1 MAAIRN
7 VRKNFNF
14 YVDGKGYAGNVE
26 SFTAPKLTLKEE
38 DFQGGGMFGP
48 TGITMGHEK
57 LEGEVVFLTD
67 DADILSKFS
76 VVEGREFP
84 FTAREALESQDGTVT
99 AVIHNMRGKVKE
111 IDRGESK
118 AGEKATVKLSLSLS
132 YYKLTHG
139 ARVVQ
144 EIDVVNMIAMQDGV
158 DVLAPMRAALG
169 I

>member
-1 MAAIRN
+1 MRN

-14 YVDGKGYAGNVE
+14 FVDGKGFAGQVE

-57 LEGEVVFLTD
+57 LTAGAVLLCD
-67 DADILSKFS
+67 DPDIMSKFS
-76 VVEGREFP
+76 VVEGGTYQ
-84 FTAREALESQDGTVT
+84 FTAREQLESSDGTVT
-99 AVIHNMRGKVKE
+99 AVVHSMRGKVSE

-118 AGEKATVKLSLSLS
+118 PGEKATTTLALSLN

-144 EIDVVNMIAMQDGV
+144 EVDVLNMVWVQDGV
-158 DVLAPMRAALG
+158 DALAAARAALG